1 MAEALPRA
9 ASCFGIALFAHRERY
24 NERALGL
31 FPIPHFEVTHSGLK
45 QGHGAGERTH
55 RRTKPVGVHGFLI
68 LAVGLTASGEP
79 HPETGIVVIVQAQP
93 GKDGF
98 GVFVVAG
105 RVQVIS
111 KAIQ

>member
-9 ASCFGIALFAHRERY
+9 ASCSGLPSSPMESATT
-24 NERALGL
+24 NEPLAFSR
-31 FPIPHFEVTHSGLK
+31 SGLK
-45 QGHGAGERTH
+45 HGHGTGKRPH
-55 RRTKPVGVHGFLI
+55 RRAKPVGVHGFLI

-98 GVFVVAG
+98 GVLVVAG